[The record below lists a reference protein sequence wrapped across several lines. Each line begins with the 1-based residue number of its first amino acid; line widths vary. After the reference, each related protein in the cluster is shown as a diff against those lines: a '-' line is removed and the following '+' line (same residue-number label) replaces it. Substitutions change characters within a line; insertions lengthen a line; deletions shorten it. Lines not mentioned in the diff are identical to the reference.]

1 MFGYLRFPSGR
12 AAHLHLSWLDP
23 HKERRFTVVGSK
35 RMATFDDMDIERK
48 VTIYDKGFDEDTGS
62 YGEYITRS
70 GDIWSPQIPNR
81 EPLRIECE
89 HFVECI
95 REGRQPLS
103 DGASGLRVVRVL
115 EGLQARLDATG
126 GSRVQPSDR
135 APGLILGEGV
145 ELPDDVQ
152 LGAYV
157 VIHPGTVVGAGCVI
171 QDRVVLGKPPKLAA
185 HSSAPRD
192 APPPLVLA
200 PGAVV
205 RAGRSCS
212 RARRWATGAI
222 VGDQAFV
229 RERACSA
236 PKRGGARVGD
246 RQRRDDRRA
255 GPDPDRRLHHGRHRD
270 RGRRVRRPGR
280 DTTNDSTMAR
290 HPPDSPMEG
299 ALLRRACRVG
309 GGVVLCP
316 GVEIGEEAFIAA
328 GAVVARDIPPRGVAM
343 GVPARVVRE
352 VPDEDLLERWR

>member
-1 MFGYLRFPSGR
+1 
-12 AAHLHLSWLDP
+12 
-23 HKERRFTVVGSK
+23 
-35 RMATFDDMDIERK
+35 
-48 VTIYDKGFDEDTGS
+48 
-62 YGEYITRS
+62 
-70 GDIWSPQIPNR
+70 
-81 EPLRIECE
+81 
-89 HFVECI
+89 
-95 REGRQPLS
+95 
-103 DGASGLRVVRVL
+103 
-115 EGLQARLDATG
+115 
-126 GSRVQPSDR
+126 VQPSDR
-135 APGLILGEGV
+135 APGLIVGEGV

-192 APPPLVLA
+192 APPPLVLS

-205 RAGRSCS
+205 CAGAIVFAGASLGE
-212 RARRWATGAI
+212 GAI

-229 RERACSA
+229 RERAVLGPKSVVGRGSA
-236 PKRGGARVGD
+236 IDNDVTIGARVRIQTDVYITAGTVIE
-246 RQRRDDRRA
+246 DDVFV
-255 GPDPDRRLHHGRHRD
+255 GPG
-270 RGRRVRRPGR
+270 VT
-280 DTTNDSTMAR
+280 TTNDSTMAR